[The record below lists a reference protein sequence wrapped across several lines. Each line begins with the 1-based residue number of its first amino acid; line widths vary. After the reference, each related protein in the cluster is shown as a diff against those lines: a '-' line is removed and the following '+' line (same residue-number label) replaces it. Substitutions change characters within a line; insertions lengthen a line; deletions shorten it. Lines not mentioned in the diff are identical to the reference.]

1 MNRLQTVFRRVI
13 TSVGTF
19 YYNSN
24 HPSSQAWRSPGTAQ
38 ANGLVQAAAQSSQ
51 AQRDGPHECA
61 ARRSFVVNAN
71 ERHRCGDD
79 ILHRFGP
86 PALGLNTFRR
96 TGSQAG
102 WPGLTSGCHVVA
114 KGGKQS
120 FDLQID
126 ADLRRDRRHGWQPLR

>member
-1 MNRLQTVFRRVI
+1 M
-13 TSVGTF
+13 
-19 YYNSN
+19 
-24 HPSSQAWRSPGTAQ
+24 
-38 ANGLVQAAAQSSQ
+38 
-51 AQRDGPHECA
+51 
-61 ARRSFVVNAN
+61 RSFVVNAN

-126 ADLRRDRRHGWQPLR
+126 ADLRRDRRHGWQPLRQHPDRTCQRVAGGIVWGDLPPSPHQNRSLFRQKPSVRNDLRIVVHIELDGMSGMAT